1 MSQTNT
7 IYETL
12 SGNDLPILARPP
24 TLPTHNQGQ
33 SRFMQ
38 LPAEVRLN
46 ILRMGLVSSEGLDV
60 RKQYLIPSMPGPKAN
75 AKDGLPQRRTKI
87 VEGYGLV
94 PALLVLCQ
102 YLFKEAY
109 PVLYHENTL
118 VLHFQL
124 TEGPSPWSGD
134 IYYCYV
140 RALNPS
146 LFRPYDVLGGAGA
159 WRIDPDSA
167 SVFYRFQRYRL
178 HLNLNPSILEYYCFK
193 NPIQVLAPFILHKK
207 SVRMKVSTSGNAL
220 SSDTR
225 KCFVWELKL
234 LQLVRCQSFQME
246 IVGVSGMESI
256 VSDVEEVEEVVTS
269 NRRVQDLSKLKANVA
284 LQFSLMEKVATAD
297 PARAT
302 LLQRLYSIGR
312 ELESAVRDFDVAEF
326 LKHRSDFLDLFNE
339 MLALLNQQISQ
350 DDEDVLGLG
359 PISHDRVVEE
369 IE

>member
-24 TLPTHNQGQ
+24 TLPTHSQDQ

-60 RKQYLIPSMPGPKAN
+60 RKQYLIPSMPGPNAN

-140 RALNPS
+140 
-146 LFRPYDVLGGAGA
+146 
-159 WRIDPDSA
+159 
-167 SVFYRFQRYRL
+167 
-178 HLNLNPSILEYYCFK
+178 
-193 NPIQVLAPFILHKK
+193 LAPFILHKK
-207 SVRMKVSTSGNAL
+207 SVRMKVSTSGNAV

-234 LQLVRCQSFQME
+234 LQLVHCQSFQME

-312 ELESAVRDFDVAEF
+312 ELEPAVRDFDVAEF

-350 DDEDVLGLG
+350 DDEDVLGLE

>member
-24 TLPTHNQGQ
+24 TLPTHSQDQ

-60 RKQYLIPSMPGPKAN
+60 RKQYLIPSMPGPNAN

-134 IYYCYV
+134 IYYCYA
-140 RALNPS
+140 RALSPS

-178 HLNLNPSILEYYCFK
+178 RLNLNPSILEYYCFK
-193 NPIQVLAPFILHKK
+193 NLIQVLAPFILHKK

-246 IVGVSGMESI
+246 IVEASGIGSI
-256 VSDVEEVEEVVTS
+256 VSDVEEVVTS
-269 NRRVQDLSKLKANVA
+269 NRGVQDLSKLKANVA
-284 LQFSLMEKVATAD
+284 PQFSLMEKVAMSD
-297 PARAT
+297 PAHAM
-302 LLQRLYSIGR
+302 LLRH
-312 ELESAVRDFDVAEF
+312 LESAVRDFDVAEF
-326 LKHRSDFLDLFNE
+326 LKHRSNFLDLFNE
-339 MLALLNQQISQ
+339 MLALLNQQISR
-350 DDEDVLGLG
+350 DDEDILGLE